1 MTLFGAQT
9 HVQMF
14 DAQVQSGS
22 QHFHWGPLVNLW
34 TPELKTKKT
43 EMQEGGLLS
52 VCTSIAFSLRACLVL
67 SVIESSV
74 GSFSKWDVSRHFLL
88 IACCNAT

>member
-9 HVQMF
+9 HVRTF
-14 DAQVQSGS
+14 DAQVQSRS
-22 QHFHWGPLVNLW
+22 QHFHWDSIVNLW

-74 GSFSKWDVSRHFLL
+74 RSFSK
-88 IACCNAT
+88 